1 MKKLIY
7 AFILLLVGVGT
18 LNAQSAKQLLDKVY
32 AKYTDANSYYIKF
45 DFNSTV
51 NGKTVNRTGEVYS
64 LGKKFNLNV
73 GDINQIFT
81 GTKLYTVAKDD
92 KEVTI
97 SDTNNTEDFLTPTKI
112 LNNYRSGFTYV
123 LSNKKTVGGKT
134 IQYIKLTPTTTSSMK
149 YCTLGVNTA
158 NNQIYDYKEV
168 GKNGES
174 TSIVVKDY
182 VQNLLIHKS
191 YFNFDQKKYKSQ
203 GYIITQL

>member
-1 MKKLIY
+1 MKKIIY
-7 AFILLLVGVGT
+7 TFILLLVGVGT
-18 LNAQSAKQLLDKVY
+18 LNAQSAKQILDNVY
-32 AKYTDANSYYIKF
+32 AKYTGASSYYIKF

-97 SDTNNTEDFLTPTKI
+97 SDASNTDDFLTPTKV
-112 LNNYRSGFTYV
+112 LNTYRSGFSYALTD
-123 LSNKKTVGGKT
+123 KKTVGGKT
-134 IQYIKLTPTTTSSMK
+134 IQYIKLTPTGASSMK
-149 YCTLGVNTA
+149 SCTLGVNTS
-158 NNQIYDYKEV
+158 NNQIYDYKEI
-168 GKNGES
+168 GKNGET